1 MYDGLRTAQ
10 IFLGD
15 TDYIGLTSIA
25 KKAELWYNNIKYY
38 FLLGDQMNYSL
49 NVGEWNSVF
58 AVPSGVVDKY
68 IKLAGGNSLKL
79 LLFLLRHGGQEFS
92 DAQLKEALGFRR
104 EGELEDAAQFWIQRG
119 ILRADGGLLTAAA
132 DDAPLQETLPEAA
145 IQQDKPLQP
154 LNTSA
159 SVRAASDN
167 GAVIYTASD
176 IAQRI
181 NTDPAIKYLF
191 SEAQTLYG
199 RLLKQPESR
208 MILMLVDHYGLP
220 AMVSALL
227 LKYCFMIGKTS
238 TGYIQ
243 SVAQTWA
250 DDGISTAAEADALLS
265 KLEKRFAIEE
275 KLREA
280 MELKTKFSQKQLNF
294 IKTWAEDWGFSLDMI
309 LMAHEITL
317 DNTGSMSFSYTNKIL
332 ENWKSA
338 GVYTKQAA
346 EQERAAHKPAKSAQK
361 AQSENSSID
370 VGGIMQ
376 DVLQKYR
383 S

>member
-1 MYDGLRTAQ
+1 
-10 IFLGD
+10 
-15 TDYIGLTSIA
+15 
-25 KKAELWYNNIKYY
+25 
-38 FLLGDQMNYSL
+38 MNYSL
-49 NVGEWNSVF
+49 NAGEWSSVF
-58 AVPSGVVDKY
+58 AVPSSVVDKY

-79 LLFLLRHGGQEFS
+79 LLFLLRHGGEIFTEG
-92 DAQLKEALGFRR
+92 QLKEALGFRR
-104 EGELEDAAQFWIQRG
+104 EGELEDAALFWVQRG
-119 ILRADGGLLTAAA
+119 IIRADNGSLTAAA
-132 DDAPLQETLPEAA
+132 DDIPVQETLPEVAE
-145 IQQDKPLQP
+145 QPVQP
-154 LNTSA
+154 LKTSA
-159 SVRAASDN
+159 SVRVASDG
-167 GAVIYTASD
+167 GAAIYTASD

-181 NTDPAIKYLF
+181 NSDPAIQYLF

-208 MILMLVDHYGLP
+208 TILMLVDHYGLP
-220 AMVSALL
+220 AEVSAML
-227 LKYCFMIGKTS
+227 LKYCFKTGKTS
-238 TGYIQ
+238 SGYIQ

-265 KLEKRFAIEE
+265 KLEKRFTIEE

-280 MELKTKFSQKQLNF
+280 MGLKTKFSQKQLGF
-294 IKTWAEDWGFSLDMI
+294 IKVWSEDWGFSLDMI

-332 ENWKSA
+332 ENWKA
-338 GVYTKQAA
+338 ANIFTKQAA
-346 EQERAAHKPAKSAQK
+346 EAQSASYKGAKNAKKAKSD
-361 AQSENSSID
+361 SGSSID